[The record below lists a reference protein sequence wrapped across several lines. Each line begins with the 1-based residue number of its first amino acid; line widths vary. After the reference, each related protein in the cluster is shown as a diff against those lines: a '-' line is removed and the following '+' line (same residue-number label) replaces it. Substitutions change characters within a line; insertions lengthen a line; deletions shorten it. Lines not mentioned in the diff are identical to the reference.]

1 MRFLQCQKNTMTIG
15 LTLDFTG
22 SNLDFFILQR
32 TKNRG
37 SRNKM
42 IKKMSILFFSREETR
57 CGNREIRE
65 KKKEDKKW
73 LLYPNQ
79 SSFATTC
86 HLGRKALS
94 WQFQQHQRRL
104 SLKARENRTRLP
116 IVEDPLTCWRV
127 YAQAKCFFCPLRS
140 I

>member
-42 IKKMSILFFSREETR
+42 VKKMPILFFSREETR

-65 KKKEDKKW
+65 KK
-73 LLYPNQ
+73 
-79 SSFATTC
+79 
-86 HLGRKALS
+86 RKIKSGCYIQTRALS
-94 WQFQQHQRRL
+94 PPHATLEGRL
-104 SLKARENRTRLP
+104 CRDNSNNTRE
-116 IVEDPLTCWRV
+116 DCH
-127 YAQAKCFFCPLRS
+127 
-140 I
+140 